1 MLANSL
7 EDYFV
12 QLVQYFCASLFPW
25 SHCAVELAAAV
36 VSHKLDKLD
45 SFHTLFLFL
54 VKMRTNQS
62 YLFVFLLA
70 SLSTSCT
77 SDCPTLDPYSE
88 PPYHKCA
95 KLYNLL
101 ETALLANPKNLYKLQ
116 DFFFPSSSSEP
127 IYARVTFAL
136 NKHFYSTCWTSSVLL
151 KSLDPRVLSYLQI
164 QFLNILFELEDPSNP
179 STGLMYNNYVFFN
192 LTVNS
197 TVSDYSPYTI
207 NAVLQELTTWV
218 SIFECWIN

>member
-1 MLANSL
+1 M
-7 EDYFV
+7 
-12 QLVQYFCASLFPW
+12 
-25 SHCAVELAAAV
+25 
-36 VSHKLDKLD
+36 SHKVD

-101 ETALLANPKNLYKLQ
+101 ETALLANPENLYQLQ
-116 DFFFPSSSSEP
+116 ENFFPSSSSEP
-127 IYARVTFAL
+127 TYVLVMFEL
-136 NKHFYSTCWTSSVLL
+136 NKHFYPTCWTSSVLW
-151 KSLDPRVLSYLQI
+151 KSLDPSVLFFLQI
-164 QFLNILFELEDPSNP
+164 QLLNLLLVKVDPVPGLFPFSSEL
-179 STGLMYNNYVFFN
+179 N

-197 TVSDYSPYTI
+197 TVSDYSHDTI